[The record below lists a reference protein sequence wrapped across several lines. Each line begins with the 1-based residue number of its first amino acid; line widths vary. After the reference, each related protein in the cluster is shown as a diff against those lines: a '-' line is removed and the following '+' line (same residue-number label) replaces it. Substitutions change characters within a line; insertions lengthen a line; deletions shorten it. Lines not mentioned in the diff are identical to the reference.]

1 MELSPAQADNLQL
14 EFDKVARL
22 LDTPKGEAQAHVILS
37 HERHLNHAE
46 VTVSYHHHEMVG
58 QAAEV
63 DLFAAIHAAVAK
75 LEAQLA
81 SPEFFKTQGAR
92 ANSVITELETLKEK
106 TVKLYARWEELEA
119 VRAQSA

>member
-22 LDTPKGEAQAHVILS
+22 LDTPKGEAQAPVILS

-75 LEAQLA
+75 LEAQAL
-81 SPEFFKTQGAR
+81 KVKGKWR
-92 ANSVITELETLKEK
+92 AGQRGPKV
-106 TVKLYARWEELEA
+106 EA
-119 VRAQSA
+119 EPAA